1 MPSCSA
7 AANEGVPGG
16 EADWEGVTG
25 PGRKMAAADQAP
37 GEVGGAQQH
46 HLQRAPCASR
56 AKYREGRRP
65 RAVKVYTVNLESRY
79 LLIQGVPALGVM
91 KELIE
96 QFALYGTIEEYNP
109 LDDYPAEEFTEVYL
123 IKFQRMQSARIAKR
137 KLDERSFFGSL
148 LHVCYAPEFET
159 VQETREKLQD
169 RRKYIAKVTST
180 KDQLPM
186 KKQDSNTTPQRIF
199 QPDTSGSQKSEV
211 ASGNWYA
218 TTHGHDFHQ
227 SFHCEP
233 SLRSAASSGGYYQ
246 SIMEGPQNIGSCAE
260 TSVNHNHQTLMTANL
275 QQGVHNTA
283 DHCTIQRNATLD
295 SGLGRFM
302 PRTTQLQERKRR
314 RDESN
319 KLALLGTDTIRKE
332 VIIGPKLPETSKIEM
347 HDDSLNTSANLI
359 RNKLK
364 EVAVP
369 DQTSELS
376 GEISKPTVKQRR
388 RI

>member
-1 MPSCSA
+1 MEAVGERRS
-7 AANEGVPGG
+7 EG
-16 EADWEGVTG
+16 D
-25 PGRKMAAADQAP
+25 
-37 GEVGGAQQH
+37 VGGAHQH
-46 HLQRAPCASR
+46 HVQRTICASR

-123 IKFQRMQSARIAKR
+123 IKFQKLQSARVAKR

-169 RRKYIAKVTST
+169 RRKYIAKATST
-180 KDQLPM
+180 KDQLLM
-186 KKQDSNTTPQRIF
+186 KKQDSATTLQRIF
-199 QPDTSGSQKSEV
+199 QPNTSGSQKSEV
-211 ASGNWYA
+211 ASDNWSA
-218 TTHGHDFHQ
+218 SAHVHDSHQ
-227 SFHCEP
+227 LFHCEP
-233 SLRSAASSGGYYQ
+233 LRSVVSSGEDYQ
-246 SIMEGPQNIGSCAE
+246 SVMEAPQYIGNYAE
-260 TSVNHNHQTLMTANL
+260 ASMYNSQRTLMTDNL
-275 QQGVHNTA
+275 QQVVQSA
-283 DHCTIQRNATLD
+283 PDHCTLQRKTPCGN
-295 SGLGRFM
+295 GLGRFM

-319 KLALLGTDTIRKE
+319 KLALIGMDTVRKE
-332 VIIGPKLPETSKIEM
+332 IIIGPRLPETSKIDM
-347 HDDSLNTSANLI
+347 DDDSLNTSANLI

-364 EVAVP
+364 EVCYCVCPSPGTAP
-369 DQTSELS
+369 GHLKLCHLKAPGPGSKFQKFA
-376 GEISKPTVKQRR
+376 GEE
-388 RI
+388 